1 MNNIILLLGCKLKAL
16 NGFHAIIEEDSC
28 SAIQWGSTSLNYP
41 WRMANWVE
49 EIWSI
54 SFTMGFSFS
63 HVNRE
68 CNTLADILG
77 EDGASR
83 ASLVFDV

>member
-1 MNNIILLLGCKLKAL
+1 MGLHFFELSMVYGELGGGDLIYL
-16 NGFHAIIEEDSC
+16 FHNGFF
-28 SAIQWGSTSLNYP
+28 L
-41 WRMANWVE
+41 
-49 EIWSI
+49 
-54 SFTMGFSFS
+54 FS